1 MSDEPCNHRV
11 ANISGEDVHE
21 DNYPAVVSEWEAA
34 VELFN
39 SPKTRIAL
47 PHPGHCLPFAYCPD
61 CGSLIRWKRIREI
74 PLKKFNG
81 VPRVYSLYA
90 DRLKD
95 LI

>member
-1 MSDEPCNHRV
+1 MSEEPCNHPRV

-21 DNYPAVVSEWEAA
+21 DTYHAVMSEWKAA

-39 SPKTRIAL
+39 SPKTHIAL
-47 PHPGHCLPFAYCPD
+47 PWDILLAILVLSGLRD
-61 CGSLIRWKRIREI
+61 VIRWKRIREI

-95 LI
+95 LV

>member
-1 MSDEPCNHRV
+1 MSAEPCNHRV

-21 DNYPAVVSEWEAA
+21 DNYHAVMSEWEAA

-47 PHPGHCLPFAYCPD
+47 PHPGHCLPFLYCSD

-74 PLKKFNG
+74 PLKK
-81 VPRVYSLYA
+81 VQRRPS
-90 DRLKD
+90 RL
-95 LI
+95 LTVC